1 MQQLD
6 ADILKRELGANAVR
20 TSHYPQ
26 SHYFIER
33 CDEIGLL
40 VFTEIPGWQHIGDAA
55 WKDQAVENVRD
66 MVKQYLIRHTDKLFD
81 AGITLRSFSG
91 ACVLMNRRMMMHFTE
106 EQMRRRMNSMIRDRQ
121 VVCVQIEKAV
131 CWKMCI
137 PTMILCMMEKQRDV
151 SRKRM

>member
-6 ADILKRELGANAVR
+6 ADILKRELGVNAVR

-66 MVKQYLIRHTDKLFD
+66 MVKQYRNHTSIILW
-81 AGITLRSFSG
+81 GVRINES
-91 ACVLMNRRMMMHFTE
+91 RMMRHFTE
-106 EQMRRRMNSMIRDRQ
+106 GRMRQHMSSMIRDRQ
-121 VVCVQIEKAV
+121 AVCVRTGKAV
-131 CWKMCI
+131 YWKMCI
-137 PTMILCMMEKQRDV
+137 PTMILCMMERQRDV

>member
-1 MQQLD
+1 
-6 ADILKRELGANAVR
+6 
-20 TSHYPQ
+20 
-26 SHYFIER
+26 
-33 CDEIGLL
+33 
-40 VFTEIPGWQHIGDAA
+40 
-55 WKDQAVENVRD
+55 
-66 MVKQYLIRHTDKLFD
+66 
-81 AGITLRSFSG
+81 
-91 ACVLMNRRMMMHFTE
+91 MNRRMMMHFTE